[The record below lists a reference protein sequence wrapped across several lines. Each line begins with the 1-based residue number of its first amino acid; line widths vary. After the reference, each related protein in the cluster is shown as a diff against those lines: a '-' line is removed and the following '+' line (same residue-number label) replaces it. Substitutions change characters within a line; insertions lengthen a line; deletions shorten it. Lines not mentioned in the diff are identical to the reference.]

1 MKRASQPRLLLF
13 AYARLSPLTLRR
25 SIPQPPQESSHAE
38 TKSIESKQFAQRPYT
53 VPPRM
58 CKRFASAKLGRELQL
73 AEIEDH
79 FRLVSGLTVRP
90 GLGRFEAISFVDR

>member
-13 AYARLSPLTLRR
+13 AYAATQSAHTSQVNSPT
-25 SIPQPPQESSHAE
+25 PQESSHAE

-90 GLGRFEAISFVDR
+90 GPGRFEAISFVDR